1 MSTNQH
7 TEANYENTLIQ
18 LFQELGYEYEC
29 GYDVE
34 RDYRNPYYEEDLRQA
49 LRTQNPLLR
58 ADVLEEAFRL
68 VTHVNEGTLEQRNE
82 QLMDYVQ
89 NGVEVKY
96 SEDGR
101 PKTALVKLV
110 NYENPL
116 QNQFKVVN
124 QWTVIE
130 YEKIRCDMV
139 VFING
144 LPLVV
149 IELKSPSNG
158 NVEEDDAYLQ
168 IKQYQQKCPT
178 LFVYNA
184 FSVTSNHLT
193 SKAGTIT
200 AKEDRFMEWKSVD
213 GTVESN
219 AIADFETFFNG
230 IFQRERLIDILQN
243 FICFDHKDGRAAKI
257 MGAYHQ
263 YFAVNKALVKTD
275 TAIGGDGKIGV
286 FWHTQGSGK
295 SLSMVFYVH
304 QLVQR
309 HPQCTIVVVTDRND
323 LDQQL
328 YEQFAGCQKFLRQ
341 EPQRVGFDLNEKG
354 KLTKTAGREDLVRK
368 LKDLQTGGI
377 IFTTIQKFEEGTG
390 LLSDRENII
399 VITDEA
405 HRSQY
410 GDEYWDIKA
419 KKMKKGFALLMRE
432 ALPNASFIGFTG
444 TPSSQRDRDTKEVFG
459 DYIDIYDMTQAV
471 ADGATKKVYYE
482 SRVIK
487 LNLNKEALRKLD
499 EEFDRLA
506 SEGAND
512 EQIQKARQDNSGLK
526 EILCHPDTIDSL
538 CKDIIDHYEKNRQ
551 YELTGKAMIVAYN
564 KEAAVKIYRRMLE
577 LRPGW
582 TEMMHVVASA
592 ANTDKEEWH
601 DVIDARR
608 NKEYAALFKDDES
621 KMKIAIVVDMWLTGF
636 DVPSLATMYVYKP
649 MKEHNLMQAIA
660 RVNRVFPEK
669 EGGLVVD
676 YVGIASALKKA
687 MQDYT
692 QRDRKQFGDP
702 DICKT
707 ALVKFK
713 EKLEICRDQLHGF
726 DYSRWYEGS
735 DPERSRLITACVN
748 FMLERDKEERR
759 KRFVTESQLLHNAQT
774 LCKSLI
780 SEHDKREVVFM
791 DAVRVML
798 VRLNETGTK
807 ISKHDINERISR
819 LLEQSLQSQGV
830 EVLTKIKFSL
840 FDPGFINEI
849 KKMKYRSLA
858 LKILEGL
865 LKGKISHFEG
875 TNIVQSLKFSEM
887 MNNALSN
894 YLKGLLTNEEVIAEL
909 LRIAEEIRKCE
920 EEGNELGLTVEEKA
934 FYDALSSPEGVKEA
948 YTNEEFVQLT
958 KELTE
963 QLRKNRTIDWNH
975 KESSRA
981 KMRVMVKRLLKKYHY
996 PPEGQEQALKTVMEQ
1011 CNKWAD
1017 DDSSFTVSE
1026 QEAKVVP
1033 LHTKSVSYLQDED
1046 EETLPMAAE
1055 DYECY
1060 LWEKKDDTIV
1070 NFFRDDKIILVGCYK
1085 NRKYLEWI
1093 LGNGIYSIRLGRRK
1107 GSMEKES
1114 ALFNEAS
1121 HLVLYD
1127 ISQPNDVK
1135 LYKIVSCC
1143 EMTGEQLKEMDYPKP
1158 HPGKKYMTFK
1168 IKESSLDATQLNS
1181 YNLIGRVILNNPKH
1195 LKGAPVFL
1203 EL

>member
-1 MSTNQH
+1 MSISHH
-7 TEANYENTLIQ
+7 TEESYENTLIQ
-18 LFQELGYEYEC
+18 LFQDLGYQYEC

-34 RDYRNPYYEEDLRQA
+34 RDYRNPYYDPDLREA
-49 LRTQNPLLR
+49 LRRQNPMLS
-58 ADVLEEAFRL
+58 DEVLNEAFRL
-68 VTHVNEGTLEQRNE
+68 ITHVNEGILEQRNE
-82 QLMDYVQ
+82 TLMDYVQ

-96 SEDGR
+96 AEAGR
-101 PKTALVKLV
+101 SKTALVKLV
-110 NYENPL
+110 NYDSPL
-116 QNQFKVVN
+116 QNSFKVVN
-124 QWTVIE
+124 QWTVVE

-149 IELKSPSNG
+149 IELKSPTR
-158 NVEEDDAYLQ
+158 EEASDEDAYLQ
-168 IKQYQQKCPT
+168 IKQYQQKCPS

-184 FSVTSNHLT
+184 FSVISDQLT

-200 AKEDRFMEWKSVD
+200 AKENRYMEWKAPSERAPSRFLEMAECEEARPKVKSVD

-219 AIADFETFFNG
+219 AIADYETFFNG
-230 IFQRERLIDILQN
+230 IFRRERLIDIIQN
-243 FICFDHKDGRAAKI
+243 FICFDHKDGKIAKI

-309 HPQCTIVVVTDRND
+309 YPQCTIVVVTDRND

-390 LLSDRENII
+390 LLSERENII

-410 GDEYWDIKA
+410 GDEHWDSKA
-419 KKMKKGFALLMRE
+419 EKMKKGFALFMRE
-432 ALPNASFIGFTG
+432 SLPNASFIGFTG
-444 TPSSQRDRDTKEVFG
+444 TPISQRDRDTKEVFG
-459 DYIDIYDMTQAV
+459 DYIDVYDMTQAV
-471 ADGATKKVYYE
+471 ADGATKPVYYE
-482 SRVIK
+482 SRVVK
-487 LNLNKEALRKLD
+487 LNLNDEALHKLD

-506 SEGAND
+506 DEGATD
-512 EQIQKARQDNSGLK
+512 EQINKARQENSGLK

-538 CKDIIDHYEKNRQ
+538 CKDIVEHYEKNRQ

-564 KEAAVKIYRRMLE
+564 KEAAVKIYRKMLE

-582 TEMMHVVASA
+582 TEKIHVVASA

-601 DVIDARR
+601 DVIDAKR

-621 KMKIAIVVDMWLTGF
+621 PMKIAIVVDMWLTGF

-660 RVNRVFPEK
+660 RVNRVFPDK

-676 YVGIASALKKA
+676 YVGIAGALKQA

-692 QRDRKQFGDP
+692 NRDKKQFGDP
-702 DICKT
+702 DISKT
-707 ALVKFK
+707 ALLKFQ
-713 EKLEICRDQLHGF
+713 EKLEICRDLMHGF
-726 DYSRWYEGS
+726 DYSCWYEGS
-735 DPERSRLITACVN
+735 DPERSKLITNGVN
-748 FMLERDKEERR
+748 FMLEVDKQERR
-759 KRFVTESQLLHNAQT
+759 KSFITESQLLHNAQT

-780 SEHDKREVVFM
+780 PDQDKLEVTFM

-798 VRLNETGTK
+798 QRLDAKGTT

-830 EVLTKIKFSL
+830 EVLTPNVKFSL
-840 FDPGFINEI
+840 FDKSFLNEV
-849 KKMKYRSLA
+849 KKMKERNLA
-858 LKILEGL
+858 LKLLESL
-865 LKGKISHFEG
+865 VRGKIRNFER

-909 LRIAEEIRKCE
+909 LRMAEEIRRCE
-920 EEGNELGLTVEEKA
+920 EEGNELGLNVEEKA
-934 FYDALSSPEGVKEA
+934 FYDALSSPEGVKDA
-948 YTNEEFVQLT
+948 YSSEEFIKLT

-975 KESSRA
+975 KDSARA

-996 PPEGQEQALKTVMEQ
+996 PPEGREQAIQTVMAQ
-1011 CNKWAD
+1011 CNRWAD
-1017 DDSSFTVSE
+1017 DENNFQPVLNINIHNHYHGTIDNLTINSGNSDSGFTYP
-1026 QEAKVVP
+1026 QI
-1033 LHTKSVSYLQDED
+1033 DESD
-1046 EETLPMAAE
+1046 VIGMAAE
-1055 DYECY
+1055 EEEFKR
-1060 LWEKKDDTIV
+1060 L
-1070 NFFRDDKIILVGCYK
+1070 RD
-1085 NRKYLEWI
+1085 
-1093 LGNGIYSIRLGRRK
+1093 
-1107 GSMEKES
+1107 
-1114 ALFNEAS
+1114 
-1121 HLVLYD
+1121 
-1127 ISQPNDVK
+1127 
-1135 LYKIVSCC
+1135 
-1143 EMTGEQLKEMDYPKP
+1143 
-1158 HPGKKYMTFK
+1158 
-1168 IKESSLDATQLNS
+1168 
-1181 YNLIGRVILNNPKH
+1181 
-1195 LKGAPVFL
+1195 
-1203 EL
+1203 